1 MQRIPKTLA
10 CLAWPMLVGCAGP
23 QNPSFAVTTT
33 EAKAI
38 IREMKRDPRA
48 LERPVIVAG
57 GLFDAGF
64 DVSEI
69 AGALR
74 RMTTGDDMIA
84 SATFMSLSTGS
95 FDGCRDH
102 LIRRVEDAFGT
113 TGAQETIEVDVIG
126 FSMGG
131 LVARHASRPRTDGGT
146 RLAIRRLFTISTP
159 HRGARMAGGPTFD
172 SRTIDMRAGSRFLAE
187 LDEAL
192 PTAEYDLYSYARLG
206 DWIVGIQ
213 NTAPPGRTAW
223 WVPTPPLSLAHLGAA
238 GDPRI
243 LADIARR
250 LRGESPL
257 TTEPPAPLSRV
268 ADKTRNKASPQP
280 AGT

>member
-1 MQRIPKTLA
+1 MSRISITLA
-10 CLAWPMLVGCAGP
+10 GLAWTALVACAGT
-23 QNPSFAVTTT
+23 QNPSFPVTTA
-33 EAKAI
+33 EAKAA

-48 LERPVIVAG
+48 LDRPVIVAG
-57 GLFDAGF
+57 GLFDPGF
-64 DVSEI
+64 DVSRI
-69 AGALR
+69 AGTLR
-74 RMTTGDDMIA
+74 RMTTGNDMITT
-84 SATFMSLSTGS
+84 ATFMSLSTGS

-102 LIRRVEDAFGT
+102 LIKKVEDTFGT
-113 TGAQETIEVDVIG
+113 TGTQETIEVDVIG

-131 LVARHASRPRTDGGT
+131 LVARHASRPRADGGK

-172 SRTIDMRAGSRFLAE
+172 SRTIDMRAGSEFLAG

-192 PTAEYDLYSYARLG
+192 VLADYDMYSYARLG
-206 DWIVGIQ
+206 DWIVGVQ

-238 GDPRI
+238 SDPRI

-257 TTEPPAPLSRV
+257 TIEPPAPPSQV
-268 ADKTRNKASPQP
+268 SDKARIEASPRP

>member
-1 MQRIPKTLA
+1 MSRISITLA
-10 CLAWPMLVGCAGP
+10 GLVWTVLVGCTGP

-33 EAKAI
+33 EAKAV
-38 IREMKRDPRA
+38 IREMQRDPRA
-48 LERPVIVAG
+48 LDRPVIIAG

-64 DVSEI
+64 DVSRI
-69 AGALR
+69 AGTLR
-74 RMTTGDDMIA
+74 RMTTGDDMITT
-84 SATFMSLSTGS
+84 ATFMSLTTGS

-102 LIRRVEDAFGT
+102 LIRKGEDAFGT
-113 TGAQETIEVDVIG
+113 TGTQETIEVDVIG

-131 LVARHASRPRTDGGT
+131 LVARHASRPRTDGGK

-172 SRTIDMRAGSRFLAE
+172 SRTIDMRPGSRFLTE
-187 LDEAL
+187 LDKAL
-192 PTAEYDLYSYARLG
+192 PVAEYDMYSYARLG
-206 DWIVGIQ
+206 DWIVGVQ

-238 GDPRI
+238 SDPRI

-257 TTEPPAPLSRV
+257 TTEPPAPPSQLS
-268 ADKTRNKASPQP
+268 DKARNEASSPP

>member
-1 MQRIPKTLA
+1 MTRILFTLA
-10 CLAWPMLVGCAGP
+10 GLVWPVLAGCAGP
-23 QNPSFAVTTT
+23 LNPSFAVTTT

-38 IREMKRDPRA
+38 IREMKRDRKA

-64 DVSEI
+64 AVSGI
-69 AGALR
+69 AGTLR
-74 RMTTGDDMIA
+74 RMTTGDDMITT
-84 SATFMSLSTGS
+84 ATFMSLSTGS

-113 TGAQETIEVDVIG
+113 TGTRKTVEVDVIG

-131 LVARHASRPRTDGGT
+131 LVARHAARPRSDGGT
-146 RLAIRRLFTISTP
+146 RLAIRRLFTISAP
-159 HRGARMAGGPTFD
+159 HRGARMAGGPTLD
-172 SRTIDMRAGSRFLAE
+172 SRTFDMRAGSRFLAE
-187 LDEAL
+187 LDDAL
-192 PTAEYDLYSYARLG
+192 PGAEYELYSYARLG
-206 DWIVGIQ
+206 DWIVGVR

-243 LADIARR
+243 IADIARR
-250 LRGESPL
+250 LRGEEPL
-257 TTEPPAPLSRV
+257 TTEPPASPLELSEQ
-268 ADKTRNKASPQP
+268 SPE
-280 AGT
+280 